1 MKLKAVLFDIFK
13 ILVGLL
19 MVSPI
24 IIALLVSFMPK
35 SDVLT
40 SPFQITLAN
49 ATLQNYIEGFQY
61 LKLGVYLK
69 NSFVMLI
76 IQLPAQLITALTA
89 AYAFSH
95 FEFPG
100 KNLLFAVLLMV
111 MMIPGEVI
119 QITLFKLI
127 MKWGM
132 IDTYAGLTITGLTSV
147 AAVFLFRQYM
157 QTVPKELREAALIYG
172 CGDMKYFLWIL
183 IPLCKTMIVTY
194 CLRAFVTIYNNYMWP
209 YLVTTKDSM
218 RTVQTGVAM
227 ISMNNHGGITLAA
240 AIITS
245 LIPLLVYFFG
255 MDQIV
260 EGMTAG
266 AVKS

>member
-1 MKLKAVLFDIFK
+1 VNTIMKLKAVLFDIFK

-35 SDVLT
+35 SDVMT

-132 IDTYAGLTITGLTSV
+132 IDTYADASLP
-147 AAVFLFRQYM
+147 R
-157 QTVPKELREAALIYG
+157 
-172 CGDMKYFLWIL
+172 CG
-183 IPLCKTMIVTY
+183 
-194 CLRAFVTIYNNYMWP
+194 
-209 YLVTTKDSM
+209 YL
-218 RTVQTGVAM
+218 
-227 ISMNNHGGITLAA
+227 
-240 AIITS
+240 
-245 LIPLLVYFFG
+245 
-255 MDQIV
+255 
-260 EGMTAG
+260 
-266 AVKS
+266 